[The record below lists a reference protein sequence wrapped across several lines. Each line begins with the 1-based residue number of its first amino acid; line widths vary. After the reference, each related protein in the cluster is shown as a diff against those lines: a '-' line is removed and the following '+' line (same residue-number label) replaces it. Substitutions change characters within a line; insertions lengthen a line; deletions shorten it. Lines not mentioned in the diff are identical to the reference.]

1 MGDFEAAVNQAFGQ
15 GSNPTPTP
23 PPEPDPPP
31 MGAGVD
37 PFENDFHGRSPP
49 RSPPRGGIK
58 KKDRPPKEKRERRE
72 RSDRPPKKPKPV
84 DAATKN
90 EQKEKYEQIMRYVD
104 TFPEHIN
111 NHEMMGVGPDA
122 PVDHLTFVLQRIQQR
137 INAKQELQ
145 VLQSGLVT
153 MCMATEFGSSMIPK
167 NPIKLKG
174 FGTNVSSHISMFDDC
189 LKQIACKYGGALQI
203 SVEAQI
209 SIMLVRCAV
218 NTHLA
223 NVQLEKD
230 EKLNLDHMMGGF
242 PEDGVDGDGAP
253 IQDPAGLSGG
263 LDAAPPVPDEGLP
276 GGGLF

>member
-15 GSNPTPTP
+15 GSNPTPP
-23 PPEPDPPP
+23 PPEVDPPP
-31 MGAGVD
+31 MGTGVE

-111 NHEMMGVGPDA
+111 NQEMMGVGPDA

-153 MCMATEFGSSMIPK
+153 MCMAAEFGSSMIPK

-242 PEDGVDGDGAP
+242 PEGGVDGDGAP
-253 IQDPAGLSGG
+253 IQDPGALSGEM
-263 LDAAPPVPDEGLP
+263 DAAPPVPDEGLP